1 MLCSLT
7 AFLYLH
13 AVHCTY
19 SVYHC
24 TGPLLHEAA
33 VAGVQIMPY
42 HCRLDPLTA
51 TVQLLGLLP
60 FVDTYANPTLDST
73 DTVESTG
80 VKGKRKRTKKVED
93 KNATSIMDM
102 TTEG

>member
-1 MLCSLT
+1 
-7 AFLYLH
+7 
-13 AVHCTY
+13 
-19 SVYHC
+19 
-24 TGPLLHEAA
+24 
-33 VAGVQIMPY
+33 MPY

-60 FVDTYANPTLDST
+60 FIDTYKNPAVDST
-73 DTVESTG
+73 HVVDSVAK
-80 VKGKRKRTKKVED
+80 KGNRKRTKKAED

>member
-1 MLCSLT
+1 
-7 AFLYLH
+7 
-13 AVHCTY
+13 
-19 SVYHC
+19 
-24 TGPLLHEAA
+24 

-60 FVDTYANPTLDST
+60 FVDTYANPTVDNT
-73 DTVESTG
+73 NTVEGT
-80 VKGKRKRTKKVED
+80 KKTRKRKRTVNVQD
-93 KNATSIMDM
+93 MNASTIMDM